1 MFRERTPQ
9 TAQHPSQATRFQLEA
24 LSPGERDKRPRTE
37 INGKR
42 RKVKKA
48 SCVARLDENN
58 LLNAVSHLLDQ
69 MTHRLC
75 RWRRRR
81 RRSGWSGEDRQ
92 KKKGKEAVG
101 GRHGGVI
108 YTSMIQIFCFSKS

>member
-1 MFRERTPQ
+1 MRKLTWKPPTLWHNLSAFRERKPQ
-9 TAQHPSQATRFQLEA
+9 TAQHPSQATRFQLIA
-24 LSPGERDKRPRTE
+24 LSPGERHKRPRTE

-48 SCVARLDENN
+48 SRVARLDENN
-58 LLNAVSHLLDQ
+58 LLNAVPHLLDQ

-81 RRSGWSGEDRQ
+81 SGW
-92 KKKGKEAVG
+92 
-101 GRHGGVI
+101 
-108 YTSMIQIFCFSKS
+108 